1 MNLKSFL
8 IRLYKYLK
16 PHIGKL
22 VFTSIAMIS
31 ASALESAIPEI
42 TGQIVDNL
50 FSDERSKSTSIFYAL
65 SLFAII
71 MLSSL
76 FALISTATSSW
87 VSNKVIMD
95 LRIDLFDKLLRLP
108 KSYFD
113 KTPVGK
119 TLSKVTFDVEQ
130 IAGATSTIW
139 LEFIKSSIMV
149 VILAI
154 YLFYKNWQLSLTLMV
169 LLPLIVYIVKSSSD
183 RMRKASSGIQASMG
197 GLSQLLNE
205 NISSNSLVKIYNAQE
220 QESSKFHN
228 LVTNIRHQHFKI
240 DVTAALNAG
249 FVNIVI
255 GVSLASVVYLS
266 STLLVMS
273 AGEFLSFF
281 TAMAMLVKPAKNL
294 VNMNKPLQQ
303 AIAAGES
310 VFGFM
315 DEAEESGIGTKTLS
329 NIRGDISFDN
339 VSFGYSPGTENLVLK
354 NLSLDIKAGETVALV
369 GTTGSGKSTIAQL
382 LTHFYS
388 PSSGSIK
395 IDGIDIKNIQLES
408 LRSNISFVDQNVR
421 LFNDSIRG
429 NIAFGSLQSLRE
441 EDVIFAAK
449 VSNSLDFISHLESG
463 LDTQIGENG
472 AQLSGGQRQRISIAR
487 AIAKNSPILIL
498 DEATSAL
505 DSHTEKLVKEAI
517 DNMQKERT
525 TIIIAHRLSTI
536 RNADMIV
543 ILDDGRVIEQG
554 THEELMALSGSYF
567 KMNP

>member
-1 MNLKSFL
+1 MTFKSFFSK
-8 IRLYKYLK
+8 LYKYLR
-16 PHIGKL
+16 PHLGKL
-22 VFTSIAMIS
+22 TFTSIAMIF

-50 FSDERSKSTSIFYAL
+50 FSDDRNQGTSILYAL
-65 SLFAII
+65 SLFGII
-71 MLSSL
+71 ILSSL

-95 LRIDLFDKLLRLP
+95 LRVDLFDKLLRLP

-220 QESSKFHN
+220 QERSKFHN

-315 DEAEESGIGTKTLS
+315 DEFEESNIGTKSLS
-329 NIRGDISFDN
+329 NVNGDISFKN
-339 VSFGYSPGTENLVLK
+339 VSFGYSEGAENLVLD
-354 NLSLDIKAGETVALV
+354 NLSLDIKSGETVALV
-369 GTTGSGKSTIAQL
+369 GPTGSGKTTIAQL
-382 LTHFYS
+382 ITNFYS
-388 PSSGSIK
+388 PISGSIK

-429 NIAFGSLQSLRE
+429 NIAFGSLQSLTE
-441 EDVIFAAK
+441 EDIISASK
-449 VSNSLDFISHLESG
+449 VSNSLNFISNLSDG
-463 LDTQIGENG
+463 FDTEIGENG

-505 DSHTEKLVKEAI
+505 DSQTEKLVKEAI
-517 DNMQKERT
+517 DNMQKDRT

-536 RNADMIV
+536 KNADKIV
-543 ILDDGRVIEQG
+543 VLDNGKIIEQG
-554 THEELMALSGSYF
+554 THEELMSLSGNYF
-567 KMNP
+567 KMNS